1 MKRNRGIKKINL
13 SLDNIFSTWKASHYL
28 YKSSRCTTK
37 RTFYGRSF
45 FENWTISPESVAN
58 YMWMGKKIQWHNVPN
73 HFRMAKWMWLQFA
86 GKELD
91 SVLFVLNKWS
101 QRENKSRRQPSFHLL
116 YWTNKWQKA
125 SIIASRKTQA
135 FIERHTWCEQYF
147 YTIRSVLRITQR
159 NYQFRKLSDYW
170 PSQQLY

>member
-1 MKRNRGIKKINL
+1 MTRKRNARQKTAWYNKFSEMLKYHSKYLHQKILCHWQDIYSYLFFGPYSQLECPINL
-13 SLDNIFSTWKASHYL
+13 FL
-28 YKSSRCTTK
+28 
-37 RTFYGRSF
+37 
-45 FENWTISPESVAN
+45 
-58 YMWMGKKIQWHNVPN
+58 Q
-73 HFRMAKWMWLQFA
+73 MWLQFA

-116 YWTNKWQKA
+116 CWTNKWQKA

-147 YTIRSVLRITQR
+147 YTIRSVLWITQR
-159 NYQFRKLSDYW
+159 NYQLRELLTLPFPTIKWGDLKW
-170 PSQQLY
+170 PLNVQQ